1 MTYEGLFLSMI
12 VVTLGI
18 MWVGV
23 RLRGAGGGIAGF
35 FIGAILAGF
44 VFSSA
49 GVEAPDG
56 CSRYSSFADDC

>member
-12 VVTLGI
+12 VVTLVI

-23 RLRGAGGGIAGF
+23 RLKGAGGGIAGF
-35 FIGAILAGF
+35 FIGAVVAGL
-44 VFSSA
+44 VFSAA

-56 CSRYSSFADDC
+56 CSRYSSIADDC